1 MTEISGCITV
11 DISDWSDDLTI
22 CADPEDVVEIMRDNE
37 VTIHELLEH
46 FDLSANVDMNSVI
59 NFITNDAHTHHLEEI
74 ITLTARKM
82 RSDYLG
88 MAGRLKRLE
97 NDQ

>member
-22 CADPEDVVEIMRDNE
+22 CADPEDVVEIMRDNDIC
-37 VTIHELLEH
+37 IHELLEH
-46 FDLSANVDMNSVI
+46 FDVPINVDMKSII
-59 NFITNDAHTHHLEEI
+59 NFIMNNAGPHQLEQI
-74 ITLTARKM
+74 IEVAVRKM